1 MSDDILW
8 DLLKMHDEDRK
19 SLKSRM
25 VKTCGDRMVEELNKA
40 INKNLDAQL
49 MSYNDA
55 RTERIDDQLEELRRQ
70 RDYYAAREVYLKEQS
85 NAK

>member
-1 MSDDILW
+1 
-8 DLLKMHDEDRK
+8 
-19 SLKSRM
+19 
-25 VKTCGDRMVEELNKA
+25 MVEELNKA

-55 RTERIDDQLEELRRQ
+55 RTERLDTQLEELCRQ

-85 NAK
+85 K